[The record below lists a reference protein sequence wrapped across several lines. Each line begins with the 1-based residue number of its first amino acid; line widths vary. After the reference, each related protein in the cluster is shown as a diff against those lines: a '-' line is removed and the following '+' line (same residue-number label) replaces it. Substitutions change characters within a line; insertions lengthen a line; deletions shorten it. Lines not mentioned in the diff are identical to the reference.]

1 MTNFIKT
8 TSNSIDFNYWS
19 IEEDDD
25 NNKLL
30 FKNRNSPTGSIEYST
45 IVEITSSGIT
55 GDNIN
60 NVSSSNSSTI
70 INYTNLNPSTIKINT
85 NTDTTQDMKGIIE
98 KYTLSGSTGCYV
110 GQPLML
116 DYNNTNGNITAK
128 EIDSINNIN
137 ELIGISLHQCNVN
150 ETVSI
155 MRNGYCTAR
164 FQNYNTG
171 NTGNNDYTTIVK
183 LDSNYD
189 SSSPPSII
197 TMAGNNILFTD
208 SGGTGNN
215 YSDNEDYFIVFD
227 AGTGYTINWTI
238 NSLSFEHG
246 SSSLWDYLKYE
257 VSDDKNNY
265 SNQENN
271 YQKGFHVSSKSET
284 TGNVFPD
291 GTAFITDNGGT
302 LNYSSE
308 KQYIKFTFHSDTSVD
323 KPGWSIL
330 LKPIIS
336 NPSSLP
342 LNTPL
347 YLDNT
352 DKTKVTN
359 DSISNLLIG
368 YSMYTDA
375 NNNSIF
381 MKVNTI

>member
-8 TSNSIDFNYWS
+8 TSNSINFNYWS
-19 IEEDDD
+19 IEEDDI

-30 FKNRNSPTGSIEYST
+30 FKNRDTPTGGSEYST
-45 IVEITSSGIT
+45 IVEITSNGIT

-60 NVSSSNSSTI
+60 NFLSSNSSTI
-70 INYTNLNPSTIKINT
+70 IDYTNLNPSTIKINT
-85 NTDTTQDMKGIIE
+85 NTDTLQDAKGIIE
-98 KYTLSGSTGCYV
+98 NYTLTGTTGTTGCYV

-116 DYNNTNGNITAK
+116 NYNDTNGNIRAK
-128 EIDSINNIN
+128 EINSINSIN
-137 ELIGISLHQCNVN
+137 ELIGISLNQCNVN

-155 MRNGYCTAR
+155 LRNGYCTAR
-164 FQNYNTG
+164 FNSDNTDNNNYTNM
-171 NTGNNDYTTIVK
+171 IK
-183 LDSNYD
+183 LDDDYKDND
-189 SSSPPSII
+189 PILI
-197 TMAGNNILFTD
+197 TSNILFTD

-215 YSDNEDYFIVFD
+215 YNSNENYVIVFD
-227 AGTGYTINWTI
+227 AGTGSTIDWKI

-246 SSSLWDYLKYE
+246 TSSLWDILKYQF
-257 VSDDKNNY
+257 SNDNNTY
-265 SNQENN
+265 YNISQA
-271 YQKGFHVSSKSET
+271 GFHVSSTSNT

-291 GTAFITDNGGT
+291 GTAFITSNQGT

-308 KQYIKFTFHSDTSVD
+308 YRYVKFTFYSDSSVTE
-323 KPGWSIL
+323 PGWNIILKSSSNSSNVSI
-330 LKPIIS
+330 
-336 NPSSLP
+336 
-342 LNTPL
+342 NTPL

-359 DSISNLLIG
+359 NSTSNILVG